1 MKRACVQVI
10 RHTSEA
16 EADMEAESDN
26 GSLPDRLMNPEQY
39 EPVLPTTVEHT
50 SAERTE
56 NEERVNEDPKRLISV
71 YTYGSIS

>member
-1 MKRACVQVI
+1 
-10 RHTSEA
+10 
-16 EADMEAESDN
+16 
-26 GSLPDRLMNPEQY
+26 MNPEQY

-50 SAERTE
+50 GAERTE